1 MFWSTKNRQNS
12 NFFSKHLVINLFQAT
27 QLKAYWSGSCFCLID
42 SSRQHSFGKPITHN
56 TEPATQ
62 AKMIYNNLIYFLV
75 VIFVLSTATV
85 PDHPWLSPWVG
96 LPLFGLVLFAFY
108 RIAGNWFRRIAPG
121 NSKAYFSIEKRLSI
135 AAVLLF
141 IAIIFTFDLKY
152 YLQPLSFN
160 GFVPVLADL
169 AGLLLFLVLL
179 SLIWLQ
185 SRPVYQ
191 DLFGRSYSPLAF
203 VLSNIRANLPI
214 VLPWLV
220 LSLAFDLLAQL
231 PFPGFQQLMDSAWGD
246 LVLFLVFILFLTMFF
261 PPLVRRMW
269 NCTPMEDGEKR
280 RQIEAFFRTQNFSAD
295 ILYWPLFEGRVLTAG
310 VMGIVPRFRYL
321 LLTPALLAVLDREE
335 LESVLA
341 HEIGHVKK
349 FHLLLYVSLFIG
361 FSVLAGALSRPLPL
375 LLLNSDW
382 FYRLLI
388 WTGLSPDSLLAFLT
402 AVPLLLM
409 MVLYFRFLF
418 GYFIR
423 NFERQADLHVF
434 AAQGSSFPLIRSF
447 EKIAALSGNIRN
459 QKSWHHF
466 GIGERIDFLE
476 KCEQD
481 RSNIKRQDRK
491 VQRSLALYFIVVVL
505 LSWSLHGLDLSY
517 SQQDYEAR
525 YGRVVVEQKLKKD
538 PDSVQWL
545 KLKASL
551 LLADREEGEALAVYD
566 RAVKLAPSDPEA
578 ANNMA
583 WLLLTAEDASL
594 RDPVRALQLAQVA
607 ARLSAKGFILD
618 TLATALWANGL
629 REEAIH
635 TEIEAARLD
644 PANSRY
650 FRSQLERF
658 QTESWQGGR

>member
-1 MFWSTKNRQNS
+1 
-12 NFFSKHLVINLFQAT
+12 
-27 QLKAYWSGSCFCLID
+27 
-42 SSRQHSFGKPITHN
+42 
-56 TEPATQ
+56 
-62 AKMIYNNLIYFLV
+62 MIYNNLIYFLV
-75 VIFVLSTATV
+75 VIFVLSAATV
-85 PDHPWLSPWVG
+85 PDMPRLDPWMGLS
-96 LPLFGLVLFAFY
+96 LFGLVLFAFY
-108 RIAGNWFRRIAPG
+108 QIAGRWFRRISPG
-121 NSKAYFSIEKRLSI
+121 NSKAYFSAEKRLSI
-135 AAVLLF
+135 VAVLLF
-141 IAIIFTFDLKY
+141 IASIFTFDLKY

-160 GFVPVLADL
+160 GFIPVLADL
-169 AGLLLFLVLL
+169 TGLLLFLVFL
-179 SLIWLQ
+179 SLMWLQ
-185 SRPVYQ
+185 ARPVYQ
-191 DLFGRSYSPLAF
+191 VLFGRSYSPAAF
-203 VLSNIRANLPI
+203 VLSNIKANLPI
-214 VLPWLV
+214 VLPWMV

-231 PFPGFQQLMDSAWGD
+231 PIAGFQQLMDSAWGD
-246 LVLFLVFILFLTMFF
+246 LVLFLVFILFLTLFF

-269 NCTPMEDGEKR
+269 NCTPMEAGEKR
-280 RQIEAFFRTQNFSAD
+280 REIEMFFRSQDFSAA

-310 VMGIVPRFRYL
+310 VMGIVPKFRYL

-349 FHLLLYVSLFIG
+349 FHLLLYVSLFVG

-375 LLLNSDW
+375 LLLNNDW

-434 AAQGSSFPLIRSF
+434 QAQGSSFPLIRSF

-466 GIGERIDFLE
+466 GIGERIDFLA

-481 RSNIKRQDRK
+481 RSNIKKQDRK
-491 VQRSLALYFIVVVL
+491 VQLSLALYFMAVIL
-505 LSWSLHGLDLSY
+505 LSWSLHGLDMSY
-517 SQQDYEAR
+517 SQQEYEAR

-538 PDSVQWL
+538 PDSVRWL
-545 KLKASL
+545 KLKANL
-551 LLADREEGEALAVYD
+551 LLADREEKKALAVYD
-566 RAVKLAPSDPEA
+566 RVIRLAPTDPET
-578 ANNMA
+578 ANNLA
-583 WLLLTAEDASL
+583 WLLLTARDLSL

-607 ARLSAKGFILD
+607 AGLSREGFILD
-618 TLATALWANGL
+618 TLATAQWANGL
-629 REEAIH
+629 REEAIR
-635 TEIEAARLD
+635 TEIQAARLD

-650 FRSQLERF
+650 FRSQLEKF
-658 QTESWQGGR
+658 QTESWQYGR